1 MANEHTPVLIVGAG
15 PVGLAL
21 AGDLGWRG
29 TSCILAEKTDGAII
43 APKMDMVGIR
53 TMEHC
58 RRWGIAEW
66 VEYSPYPRD
75 YPQDNVY
82 VTSLTGYELARE
94 SIPPKSQE
102 SRPVQSPQNRERC
115 PQDMFDPILTRFVRQ
130 FPQVELRY
138 RTELVDLAEQSDR
151 VVATLRDVETGKTYE
166 VTADYVVGTDGGSST
181 VREHLGIKMSG
192 QPFLTYATN
201 IIFRCADLPGLH
213 DKGKAY
219 RFIFIGPEGT
229 WLTIVAINGADRW
242 RMSIVGTAEKR
253 DFSEQE
259 IRALIRRA
267 IGKDFDYEILSII
280 PWVRRELV
288 ADSYGTARI
297 MIAGDAAHLMSPTG
311 GFGMN
316 TGIGDSIDLGWKLDA
331 VIRGWGGAGLLRSYE
346 EERKPVALR
355 NVKESSGNLMRM
367 LSSREKL
374 PPAEVFQEGPA
385 GDRAR
390 KEFGEWYAALMR
402 REWFTLGIHLG
413 YRYDNSPVVWK
424 DGTPAPA
431 DEVATYQPTSRPGS
445 RAPHLWLSEG
455 RSTLDLFG
463 RSYVLLRLGNDA
475 PNGLGFLKAAK
486 DRGMP
491 LAIETL
497 EDEVVCAAYEKR
509 LVLVRPDGHVAW
521 RSDVE
526 AVDAGAVI
534 DVVRGEKEQPANHRL
549 EAIVA

>member
-1 MANEHTPVLIVGAG
+1 
-15 PVGLAL
+15 
-21 AGDLGWRG
+21 
-29 TSCILAEKTDGAII
+29 
-43 APKMDMVGIR
+43 
-53 TMEHC
+53 
-58 RRWGIAEW
+58 
-66 VEYSPYPRD
+66 
-75 YPQDNVY
+75 
-82 VTSLTGYELARE
+82 
-94 SIPPKSQE
+94 
-102 SRPVQSPQNRERC
+102 
-115 PQDMFDPILTRFVRQ
+115 
-130 FPQVELRY
+130 
-138 RTELVDLAEQSDR
+138 
-151 VVATLRDVETGKTYE
+151 
-166 VTADYVVGTDGGSST
+166 
-181 VREHLGIKMSG
+181 
-192 QPFLTYATN
+192 
-201 IIFRCADLPGLH
+201 
-213 DKGKAY
+213 
-219 RFIFIGPEGT
+219 
-229 WLTIVAINGADRW
+229 VAINGADRW